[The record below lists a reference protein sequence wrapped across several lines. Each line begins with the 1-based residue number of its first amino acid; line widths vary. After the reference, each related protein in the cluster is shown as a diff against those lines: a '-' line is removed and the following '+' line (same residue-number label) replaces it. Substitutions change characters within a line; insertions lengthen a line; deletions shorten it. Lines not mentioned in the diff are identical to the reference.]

1 VTYEEINPTDF
12 KFEDEGDF
20 IEGILVQ
27 KQGDIGVNKSNLYS
41 IETPEGV
48 KNVWGSA
55 ILDSRMALTTVGDKI
70 KITFNGLAEAKAG
83 KNPAKIF
90 KVEIDK
96 D

>member
-1 VTYEEINPTDF
+1 MYQEINPTDF
-12 KFEDEGDF
+12 KFEKEGDF

-27 KQGDIGVNKSNLYS
+27 KQADIGVNKSNLYS

-55 ILDSRMALTTVGDKI
+55 ILDSRMALANEGDKV
-70 KITFNGLAEAKAG
+70 KITFNGLAEAKPG

-90 KVEIDK
+90 KVEVDK
-96 D
+96 E